1 MQILMVEGYIQY
13 YSFEELKDFL
23 EIGRR
28 GKNLMQHITWLMIT
42 KTRAEEA
49 VVGQLKYL
57 IEGDFHVRSTWAQ

>member
-28 GKNLMQHITWLMIT
+28 GKNLMQHIT
-42 KTRAEEA
+42 
-49 VVGQLKYL
+49 
-57 IEGDFHVRSTWAQ
+57 